1 MIAAQYQWNI
11 KHVDQ
16 PSAEAQAVAQA
27 ESISPI
33 VAQILWNRGYQTAE
47 TVHTFLNPGPEQLH
61 DPNLLHD
68 MAKGVA
74 RIEDAIGA
82 DQQITIYGDYDAD
95 GVTSTSILYETLNEM
110 GAKVNYY
117 IPNRFT
123 DGYGPNVA
131 AFKKLIAAGT
141 QLFVTVDNGVAG
153 NEAIAAANEAGV
165 DVVVT
170 DHHELPQE
178 LPAAYA
184 IIHPRYPDAE
194 YPFGGLSGAGVAF
207 KVAQALREEIPQDL
221 LDLAA
226 IGTVADLVP
235 LVDENRVLVY
245 YGLQLLKQDERPG
258 LQALMSGAGLKPA
271 ELDEQ
276 SIGFGIAPRLN
287 ALGRLDD
294 ASPAVELL
302 TTLDDERAKSL
313 AKDTEQK
320 NRHRQDLV
328 KQISAA
334 ALAEAAD
341 ADHRDRP
348 TLIISGHDWHEGVL
362 GIVASKVVETTGKP
376 TLVVNIQDGRAKGSG
391 RSVDAFNLF
400 TALDGHR
407 DLMTAFGGHHMAVG
421 LTFPED
427 QLGALADALDAEA
440 VTQKLTES
448 GPSELAVAASLKV
461 GDVTMPLYQELA
473 KMAPFGTDNLQP
485 LFAFESATLT
495 QIKAIGQDHS
505 HLKFQLQEGQ
515 HQLNAIQFGAGKNV
529 PALTAASSDAAVLG
543 AIEDNVW
550 QGRHSLQV
558 MVKDLKLTTTATA
571 EPAATPTVAEAQPTA
586 PQAATS
592 APATGRVVD
601 ARTMHLNQAMFTAF
615 GVYVFFHRNVYQQ
628 LAGQLPTGATAL
640 LVDGSVQQPLP
651 ADTPAFVVDCPDD
664 TTDLTRVLAELK
676 PQQVTAYLYKKE
688 SLSQLGMPTRAQYAK
703 LFKFVATH
711 QQVDVG
717 HQLDQLA
724 TFLRLPRTQL
734 VFMIQV
740 FFESGFIT
748 IDHGIMNGVA
758 HPEHKDLN
766 MAPSYQLREQ
776 QMQTEDALLS
786 CPTAALVQRLQASL
800 T

>member
-1 MIAAQYQWNI
+1 MIAAQYHWNV
-11 KHVDQ
+11 KNVNQ
-16 PSAEAQAVAQA
+16 PSAEAQALAQT

-33 VAQILWNRGYQTAE
+33 VAQILWNRGYQSAE
-47 TVHTFLNPGPEQLH
+47 QVHAFLNPGPEQLH
-61 DPNLLHD
+61 DPSLLHD

-131 AFKKLIAAGT
+131 AFQKLIAAGT

-184 IIHPRYPDAE
+184 IIHPRYPGAE

-235 LVDENRVLVY
+235 LTDENRVLVY
-245 YGLQLLKQDERPG
+245 FGLQLLKQDERPG
-258 LQALMSGAGLKPA
+258 LQALMSGASLKPD

-313 AKDTEQK
+313 AADTEQK

-328 KQISAA
+328 KQISEA
-334 ALAEAAD
+334 ALAQAGD

-376 TLVVNIQDGRAKGSG
+376 TLVVNVQDGRAKGSG

-427 QLGALADALDAEA
+427 QLGPLADALDVEA
-440 VTQKLTES
+440 AKQKLTES
-448 GPSELAVAASLKV
+448 GPSELLVAASLPV
-461 GDVTMPLYQELA
+461 GDVSMPLYQELA
-473 KMAPFGTDNLQP
+473 KMAPFGTDNVQP

-495 QIKAIGQDHS
+495 QIKAIGKDHS
-505 HLKFQLQEGQ
+505 HLKFQLQENGQ
-515 HQLNAIQFGAGKNV
+515 QLNAIQFGAGKNV
-529 PALTAASSDAAVLG
+529 PALTAAPDSAAVLG

-550 QGRHSLQV
+550 QGRHSLQL
-558 MVKDLKLTTTATA
+558 MVKDLRL
-571 EPAATPTVAEAQPTA
+571 EGSAEAPVTPA
-586 PQAATS
+586 DTVEATIG
-592 APATGRVVD
+592 TNDQFVD
-601 ARTMHLNQAMFTAF
+601 QRTSKLHKAMFMAF

-640 LVDGSVQQPLP
+640 LFDGSAQVPLA
-651 ADTPAFVVDCPDD
+651 ADTPAFIVDCPDA
-664 TTDLTRVLAELK
+664 TTDLTSVLAQLK
-676 PQQVTAYLYKKE
+676 PVKTTLYLYKKE

-717 HQLDQLA
+717 HQLGQLSD
-724 TFLRLPRTQL
+724 FLQIPRTQL

-740 FFESGFIT
+740 FFECGFIS
-748 IDHGIMNGVA
+748 IERGMMNGVA
-758 HPEHKDLN
+758 QPAHKDLTS
-766 MAPSYQLREQ
+766 APSYQLRQQ
-776 QMQTEDALLS
+776 QMQTEDELLS
-786 CPTAALVQRLQASL
+786 CPTAALLQRLHAPL
-800 T
+800 N

>member
-1 MIAAQYQWNI
+1 MIAAQYRWNI
-11 KHVDQ
+11 KDVNQ
-16 PSAEAQAVAQA
+16 PSKEALKLAE
-27 ESISPI
+27 ETETPPI
-33 VAQILWNRGYQTAE
+33 IAQILVNRGYR
-47 TVHTFLNPGPEQLH
+47 TVEAIQAFLNPGPEQLH

-68 MAKGVA
+68 MAKGVE
-74 RIEDAIGA
+74 RIEDAISQE
-82 DQQITIYGDYDAD
+82 QQITIYGDYDAD

-131 AFKKLIAAGT
+131 AFQKLIAAGT

-153 NEAIAAANEAGV
+153 NDAIAAANEAGV

-170 DHHELPQE
+170 DHHELPQD
-178 LPAAYA
+178 LPDAYA
-184 IIHPRYPDAE
+184 IIHPRYPGAE

-235 LVDENRVLVY
+235 LIDENRVLVY
-245 YGLQLLKQDERPG
+245 YGLQLLAQDERPG
-258 LQALMSGAGLKPA
+258 LQALMQGAGLKPA
-271 ELDEQ
+271 ELTEQ

-302 TTLDDERAKSL
+302 TTLDDTQATAL
-313 AKDTEQK
+313 AKDTEAK

-328 KQISAA
+328 KTISAA
-334 ALAEAAD
+334 ALAQAAD
-341 ADHRDRP
+341 ADHSQRP

-421 LTFPED
+421 LTVPED

-440 VTQKLTES
+440 ETQKLTES
-448 GPSELAVAASLKV
+448 GPSELVVAAALSVK
-461 GDVTMPLYQELA
+461 DATMDFYHQLTKL
-473 KMAPFGTDNLQP
+473 APFGPDNPQP
-485 LFAFESATLT
+485 LFAFKSAAVT
-495 QIKAIGQDHS
+495 QVKAIGQDHS
-505 HLKFQLQEGQ
+505 HLKFQLTQDHQ
-515 HQLNAIQFGAGKNV
+515 QLNAIQFGAGKNV
-529 PALTAASSDAAVLG
+529 PALTADPEAVEVLG

-558 MVKDLKLTTTATA
+558 MVKDLKQ
-571 EPAATPTVAEAQPTA
+571 VARP
-586 PQAATS
+586 
-592 APATGRVVD
+592 VVD
-601 ARTMHLNQAMFTAF
+601 ARTTQLHQAMFQAF
-615 GVYVFFHRNVYQQ
+615 GVYVFFHRNIYQQ
-628 LAGQLPTGATAL
+628 LAGQLPTGANAL
-640 LVDGSVQQPLP
+640 LFDGSAQQPVA
-651 ADTPAFVVDCPDD
+651 ADTPVFIVDCPDD
-664 TTDLTRVLAELK
+664 TADLTSVLQQLK
-676 PQQVTAYLYKKE
+676 PTQVTAYLYKKE
-688 SLSQLGMPTRAQYAK
+688 SLSQLGMPTRPQYAK
-703 LFKFVATH
+703 LFKFIATH
-711 QQVDVG
+711 QQVDIG

-724 TFLRLPRTQL
+724 TFLQIPRTQL

-740 FFESGFIT
+740 FFECGFIT

-758 HPEHKDLN
+758 HPEHKDLAS
-766 MAPSYQLREQ
+766 APSYQLRQQ
-776 QMQTEDALLS
+776 QMQTEKELLA
-786 CPTAALVQRLQASL
+786 CPTAALLQRLQASL
-800 T
+800 DLK